1 MIIQTNGDEKFYLRR
16 LTLIRIWTFYSN
28 DCRILVIINCDYEF
42 RANAVDHTGVASNKL
57 HLSVTRR
64 NEIKRI
70 LTNG

>member
-1 MIIQTNGDEKFYLRR
+1 MVIQTNGDEKFYLRR

-28 DCRILVIINCDYEF
+28 DCRILVIISCDYEF
-42 RANAVDHTGVASNKL
+42 RANAVDHTGVACFASNKL

-70 LTNG
+70 